1 MYTLRGWALQNC
13 YLDSIELM
21 RNTEF
26 LVLELMVIENGVLS
40 ISEEC
45 GYWRVCN
52 MIEQW
57 VQNYTEDL

>member
-45 GYWRVCN
+45 GY
-52 MIEQW
+52 
-57 VQNYTEDL
+57 